1 MNVLKLAEKVG
12 LDKIKDIVANAHDE
26 AVYYVDEWTDSFG
39 GIHGYCTDKFFVG
52 HDDPYTHYRLSELK
66 EFIKQHEQ
74 TS

>member
-1 MNVLKLAEKVG
+1 MNVLKLADKVG
-12 LDKIKDIVANAHDE
+12 LDKIKDIVANAHDD

-39 GIHGYCTDKFFVG
+39 GIHGYYTNKFFVG
-52 HDDPYTHYRLSELK
+52 HDNYNTYYRLINFK

>member
-1 MNVLKLAEKVG
+1 MNVIKFAEKIG
-12 LDKIKDIVANAHDE
+12 LGKIKDIVANAHEE

-52 HDDPYTHYRLSELK
+52 QDNPNTHYRLSDLK
-66 EFIKQHEQ
+66 QFIKQHEQ

>member
-1 MNVLKLAEKVG
+1 MNVSKFAEKVG
-12 LDKIKDIVANAHDE
+12 LEKIKDIVANAHEE
-26 AVYYVDEWTDSFG
+26 AIYYVDEWTDSFG

-52 HDDPYTHYRLSELK
+52 HSNPNTYYRLNDLR

>member
-1 MNVLKLAEKVG
+1 MNVLKLAEKVD

-52 HDDPYTHYRLSELK
+52 HDNPHTHYLLSELK